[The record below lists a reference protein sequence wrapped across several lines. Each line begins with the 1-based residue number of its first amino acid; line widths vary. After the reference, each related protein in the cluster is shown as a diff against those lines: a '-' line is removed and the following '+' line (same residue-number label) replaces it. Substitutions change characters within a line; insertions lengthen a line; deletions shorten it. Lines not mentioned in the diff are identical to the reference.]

1 MIYLSLDPG
10 LSQIGVAISH
20 EGKLVEPLSSFS
32 AHRLTSNIKHLIDQY
47 HPDEIIIG
55 QPNSGPI
62 KDLSIVLSD
71 EIQQFFTGKVILHS
85 EDLSSQEAT
94 KKMVEGGMAKQ
105 RRQEGNHSLAAT
117 LILQDYLDS
126 QVQ

>member
-10 LSQIGVAISH
+10 LSQVGVAISH
-20 EGKLVEPLSSFS
+20 EGKLAQPLTTLP
-32 AHRLTSNIKHLIDQY
+32 AYQLVDHVKKLIDQH

-55 QPNSGPI
+55 EPHSGPI
-62 KDLSIVLSD
+62 KDLSIILHD
-71 EIQQFFTGKVILHS
+71 EIKRVFSGKVVFYP

-105 RRQEGNHSLAAT
+105 KRQGGNHAAAAS
-117 LILQDYLDS
+117 LILQDYLDLL
-126 QVQ
+126 Q